1 MQRIKRGGSLSNG
14 YRIFETAQ
22 FIKDLEQDFSGQ
34 QKKIRNKLLNY
45 VYPQLKQQPY
55 FGKNIKKLVNF
66 DPGTWRYRAGDY
78 RFFYTIDDKEK
89 IINMIAADNR
99 ADAY

>member
-1 MQRIKRGGSLSNG
+1 MQRTKRGDLLSNG
-14 YRIFETAQ
+14 YRIFETEQ
-22 FIKDLEQDFSGQ
+22 FIKDLEQDFSGK

-66 DPGTWRYRAGDY
+66 DPETWRYRVGDY

-89 IINMIAADNR
+89 IVNMIAADNR
-99 ADAY
+99 SDAY